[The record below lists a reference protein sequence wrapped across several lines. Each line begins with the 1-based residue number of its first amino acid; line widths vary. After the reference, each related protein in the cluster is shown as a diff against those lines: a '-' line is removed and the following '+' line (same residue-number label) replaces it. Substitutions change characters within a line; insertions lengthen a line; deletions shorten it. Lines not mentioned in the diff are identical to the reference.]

1 MRGCLD
7 GVWLSGGNW
16 FWWWHDFLNWR
27 FSAQRDSAGWIS
39 PCSRNSA
46 PRWTEVD
53 SQKPILGKSERR
65 FQIYHRQKKFVLTC
79 DVNCPRW
86 GRSWHHSGGR
96 QRHCFWRWNVNT
108 LCNCM
113 SRSASKSS
121 IWRFVITEKAT
132 TRAFSWLKAATTAFT
147 FKTLLRHYAKQALT
161 LRSLN
166 VKLGPRHKGH
176 KGRAVWLA

>member
-1 MRGCLD
+1 MEWWE

-46 PRWTEVD
+46 PRWTEAD

-65 FQIYHRQKKFVLTC
+65 IQIYHRQKKFVLTC

-96 QRHCFWRWNVNT
+96 QHHCFWRWNVNT
-108 LCNCM
+108 LYNCM
-113 SRSASKSS
+113 SRSASKKS
-121 IWRFVITEKAT
+121 IRNWVHD
-132 TRAFSWLKAATTAFT
+132 S
-147 FKTLLRHYAKQALT
+147 
-161 LRSLN
+161 
-166 VKLGPRHKGH
+166 H
-176 KGRAVWLA
+176 KGRAAIRHYANQTARPLWLLCHRVGAFSVIVQLHRLIDLRH